1 MSTDCKPEQLSF
13 QGWGGGRR
21 REVRLDFSGGLLSSD
36 GGAVLLAETERRR
49 GILRR
54 LSECFVDHREAAW
67 VEHEVGTLVSQRV
80 LGLALGYEDLV
91 DHEELRAD
99 ALLAS
104 LVGVSDPSGGKRRRE
119 RDQGKPLAGKS
130 TLNRFEWGAVSD
142 AAEDRYKR
150 IAVQPRAVQDLLI
163 DLFLETRGKSPQR
176 IILDLDATDDP
187 VHGEQEGRFFHGYYG
202 HYCYLPL
209 YIVCGDS
216 VLWAELRPS
225 NIDASKGS
233 VEALTRIVARIR
245 ERFPR
250 VEILVRADSG
260 FAREKLMRWCE
271 EHGVEYVL
279 GLARNARL
287 ERALRKHL
295 QRAAVRHARSG
306 RPERCFRD
314 FRYETR
320 ASWSRRRRVIGKA
333 EVLAKGANPRF
344 LVTSLAKADLEAEPL
359 YDLYCQRGE
368 MENRIKEQQLDLF
381 AGRTSAHYLKIN
393 QLRLWFSTFAYTL
406 LAELRRL
413 GLSGTLWARAQCGTI
428 RLKLLKI
435 GAQVRLS
442 VRRLWISL
450 SSAYPWKSVFLDALS
465 RLRASPT

>member
-271 EHGVEYVL
+271 ENGVEYVL